1 MKKNMFRC
9 RFNSVCLAV
18 RFVSFSASIIFSPLI
33 NAQVLPSTAFQ
44 LPAQEIIP
52 QQERDR
58 VLREQQE
65 QTPDVRLGTAVPETA
80 ERLPESESPCFFIR
94 EFALNTAEARF
105 GWALQALDG
114 DDDPAIGRCLGSK
127 GINLLMSRV
136 QNAIVQRGYVTTRV
150 LAEAQDLQG
159 GRLVLTII
167 PGRVRQ
173 IRSIVHL
180 HTNSGAKT
188 QQISV
193 PSLAVLHSRKAL
205 PFQAGGLR
213 QFLFN

>member
-65 QTPDVRLGTAVPETA
+65 QTPDVRLGTVVPEAA
-80 ERLPESESPCFFIR
+80 ERLPES
-94 EFALNTAEARF
+94 
-105 GWALQALDG
+105 
-114 DDDPAIGRCLGSK
+114 
-127 GINLLMSRV
+127 
-136 QNAIVQRGYVTTRV
+136 
-150 LAEAQDLQG
+150 
-159 GRLVLTII
+159 
-167 PGRVRQ
+167 
-173 IRSIVHL
+173 
-180 HTNSGAKT
+180 
-188 QQISV
+188 
-193 PSLAVLHSRKAL
+193 
-205 PFQAGGLR
+205 
-213 QFLFN
+213 